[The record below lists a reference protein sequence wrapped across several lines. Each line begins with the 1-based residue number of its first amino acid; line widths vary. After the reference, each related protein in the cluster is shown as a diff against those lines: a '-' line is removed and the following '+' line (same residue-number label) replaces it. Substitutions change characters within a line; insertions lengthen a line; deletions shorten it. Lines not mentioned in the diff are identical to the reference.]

1 MEIPASSLFH
11 HAIRQRLAKILVF
24 GPHSKKA
31 DILGGLNPT
40 LKLCRLVGFFPVTT
54 AKNKIGYHWFSLPSV
69 WHLTCFVF
77 CIYLSLLD
85 FTFLTAQGI
94 LYGVEQAASN
104 FTSTAG
110 LAATQDESGDTG
122 LIQFLWGYFL
132 PPYLGTII
140 AIILRIFL
148 NIVFLAVFI
157 QGRRSA
163 RGAPRFLKKL
173 AECFNITFGTSDRRH
188 NAMKKIRSQTVISLA
203 LCAMT
208 VLVSTIT
215 LAVWIT
221 SVKVPEE
228 TSPVVYTGSM
238 LFQLW
243 FSCHI
248 VLSSFT
254 SAIILTVRVLIE
266 DINDQLRQLLLCN
279 NTNSCETVV
288 ALSAKT
294 REANTLKC
302 SHPQAEN
309 CQEFYE
315 KFARLKL
322 VHFTL
327 DDIMHRRSFHFSE
340 LVQIEITIAIIHIL
354 NALIVAMDP
363 VLVLHWK
370 STFEVSYHFWFA
382 FKIIWD
388 AAQMN
393 EEVKDPYN
401 YNFTVLYLIL
411 TYQNF
416 FFFAG
421 QENKSNIVFNKRSAP
436 AISVPCR
443 S

>member
-11 HAIRQRLAKILVF
+11 HAIRQRLAKILEF

-104 FTSTAG
+104 FVANATSTTG
-110 LAATQDESGDTG
+110 LAATQDESGDKG

-148 NIVFLAVFI
+148 NITFLAVFI

-173 AECFNITFGTSDRRH
+173 AECFNITFGTFDRRH
-188 NAMKKIRSQTVISLA
+188 NAITKIRSQTVISLA

-228 TSPVVYTGSM
+228 TSPVVYTGAM

-248 VLSSFT
+248 MLSSFT

-266 DINDQLRQLLLCN
+266 DINDQFRQLFLCN
-279 NTNSCETVV
+279 TTSSCEAVEVV
-288 ALSAKT
+288 SAKS
-294 REANTLKC
+294 REANNESKY
-302 SHPQAEN
+302 SHFRASD

-327 DDIMHRRSFHFSE
+327 DEIMHRRSFHFCE
-340 LVQIEITIAIIHIL
+340 LVKIEITIAIIHIL
-354 NALIVAMDP
+354 NALIVTMDP
-363 VLVLHWK
+363 VLVLDWK
-370 STFEVSYHFWFA
+370 TSFEVLYHFCFA
-382 FKIIWD
+382 IKIIWD

-393 EEVKDPYN
+393 EEVKDRYN
-401 YNFTVLYLIL
+401 
-411 TYQNF
+411 
-416 FFFAG
+416 
-421 QENKSNIVFNKRSAP
+421 
-436 AISVPCR
+436 
-443 S
+443 